1 MKLEDHDVSWN
12 SPSENHHGSMPLGNG
27 DIGLNVWMEPSGDLC
42 FYIGKTDSW
51 GDDSR
56 LLKVGKVRIKFTP
69 SPVSSD
75 GEFSQTL
82 KLKTGEIFISSA
94 AGKSKTGIRI
104 WVDANNPVIGV
115 AVDSNIPLKAEAAI
129 ELWRTEHCLLPPQ
142 VSDIYR
148 NCPDK
153 DKMQFAEPDTLIENL
168 EDGIGWYHHNEKS
181 DGPAMTMEYQGIADA
196 PSFNDPILHRT
207 FGAVIKAGNATRL
220 DERTLETAIS
230 EKQNICIYVLTEHP
244 SSPAL
249 WLNSMLKTIR
259 EIEKQDYDLRW
270 QAHTKWWND
279 FWNRSHIYIS
289 ADDEQDAKAV
299 AAVSRAYNLQR
310 FINACGGR
318 GRYPI
323 KFNGSIFTVP
333 PADAPLDADY
343 RRWGGGYWWQNTRLP
358 YIGMCASGD
367 YDLMQSLFRMYFED
381 ILPVCLHRTRK
392 YFGHDGAYF
401 PECMYHWGA
410 VFSETYGWEAPFELR
425 EDPLQTSG
433 WHKWEWV
440 AGLEL
445 TFMMQDYYDHT
456 KDEKFLKEILIPAAM
471 AVITFF
477 EQHYKTDD
485 AGVMVMHPAMACE
498 TWWNCTDPM
507 PELAGLYAVIDRL
520 LGLSPALTTESQ
532 RKYWQDL
539 KGILP
544 ELPLRDT
551 EEGKAFAPAAKY
563 EDKRNCENPELYAVF
578 PFRRTAVGSP
588 DLTPAINALKYRQDK
603 GVFGWRQDDIFMAY
617 LGLADQVE
625 EAIIERAGNYD
636 KNSRFPAFWG
646 PNYDWVPDQDHGGVL
661 LKTCQAM
668 LMQEDMYS
676 GKIYLLPAWPA
687 HWNASFKLHAARN
700 TVIEGVVSNGRL
712 LDLKVFPEAR
722 RKDIIINSSFNSPAE

>member
-69 SPVSSD
+69 SPVSAD
-75 GEFSQTL
+75 GDFSQTL

-456 KDEKFLKEILIPAAM
+456 KDEKFLKEMPETQKENINDVCIDMSRQYYQTIKRELPRAKIVVDAFHIIADANKRISELRAIIQKTDKVKLPKILFDKPKEHLKPNDRVALNEINKAYPELFALWGFKEELRRMYKIPNGTLAK
-471 AVITFF
+471 ITFDSML
-477 EQHYKTDD
+477 KR
-485 AGVMVMHPAMACE
+485 M
-498 TWWNCTDPM
+498 
-507 PELAGLYAVIDRL
+507 RL
-520 LGLSPALTTESQ
+520 SEYQSV
-532 RKYWQDL
+532 KYWSKTLIRWQDE
-539 KGILP
+539 ILAYF
-544 ELPLRDT
+544 DNFTTNGYT
-551 EEGKAFAPAAKY
+551 E
-563 EDKRNCENPELYAVF
+563 
-578 PFRRTAVGSP
+578 
-588 DLTPAINALKYRQDK
+588 
-603 GVFGWRQDDIFMAY
+603 GV
-617 LGLADQVE
+617 
-625 EAIIERAGNYD
+625 NT
-636 KNSRFPAFWG
+636 K
-646 PNYDWVPDQDHGGVL
+646 
-661 LKTCQAM
+661 LKTIKRLSYGFRNIDNYIRKAM
-668 LMQEDMYS
+668 LS
-676 GKIYLLPAWPA
+676 FIPISLLVAHYL
-687 HWNASFKLHAARN
+687 
-700 TVIEGVVSNGRL
+700 T
-712 LDLKVFPEAR
+712 
-722 RKDIIINSSFNSPAE
+722 